1 MARKRTTKASVVKDT
16 VVKDMKEAAEEVKEV
31 AEKAIDKVTESDGK
45 ETTAT
50 INKVKETGAKTAAK
64 TASRAKKVRNNVEK
78 AIKEKAAEIKAS
90 ISYTQEVYV
99 QYQGNESDLETVV
112 QRIKEQYA
120 AEGNKEEIKS
130 LNIYLKP
137 EDASAYYVIN
147 GNNSGKVFLF

>member
-64 TASRAKKVRNNVEK
+64 TASRAKKVTNKVEK

>member
-1 MARKRTTKASVVKDT
+1 MARKRTTKASVVKDS

-64 TASRAKKVRNNVEK
+64 TASRAKKVTNKVEK

-90 ISYTQEVYV
+90 ISHTQEVYV